1 MNLKKIHLFAEY
13 EEERKKFAADSSN
26 MALFEVIAEKAECLK
41 SLEDLFRFLELTLY
55 EVQQKKDNGLRRL
68 DGSYA
73 LWVEEQ
79 RSKLFEG
86 NTIKVLTFLLSFF
99 IEDFGRSN
107 FKIAFDA
114 KRWIVDALLPGQR
127 LTGGEVRTTYELLR
141 FCGAF
146 QSNSI

>member
-41 SLEDLFRFLELTLY
+41 FLEDLFRFLELTLY
-55 EVQQKKDNGLRRL
+55 EVQKDNGLRRL

-86 NTIKVLTFLLSFF
+86 NPIKVLTFLLHFF
-99 IEDFGRSN
+99 TEDFGRSN

-114 KRWIVDALLPGQR
+114 KRWIVDALLPWQR
-127 LTGGEVRTTYELLR
+127 LTVTGGEVRTTYELLR

>member
-1 MNLKKIHLFAEY
+1 M
-13 EEERKKFAADSSN
+13 
-26 MALFEVIAEKAECLK
+26 
-41 SLEDLFRFLELTLY
+41 EDLFRFLELTLY
-55 EVQQKKDNGLRRL
+55 EVQKDNGLRRL

-79 RSKLFEG
+79 RSKLFEE

-99 IEDFGRSN
+99 TEDFGRSN
-107 FKIAFDA
+107 FKI
-114 KRWIVDALLPGQR
+114 RLLTQNVGLLKLSCLGNGQR